1 MRPHSGYICSMAENT
16 SKNAIVTGA
25 SSGIGAA
32 AVRQLRSNGWNV
44 IAVARREDRLAQ
56 LAQETGALPFTADVT
71 VSEDIE
77 RLHAFATETFKTAG
91 GVDTVINIA
100 GGARGVDSVAN
111 AKEDDWQW
119 MFQVNV
125 LGTLNVLKAFLP
137 DLRDHGF
144 GTVLNLTSTAGH
156 TAYEGG
162 AGYNAAKFGQ
172 HALTGALRLEEAE
185 HNIRVIEVA
194 PGMVHTNEFTVNRLG
209 GNQEAAEKVYQ
220 GVEKPLTAEDVAEV
234 VAYAVGLPHHINLDQ
249 IVMRPVAQAA
259 AHKVIRR

>member
-1 MRPHSGYICSMAENT
+1 MAENT

-32 AVRQLRSNGWNV
+32 TVRQLRRNGWNV

-56 LAQETGALPFTADVT
+56 LAQETGATPFTVDVT

-77 RLHAFATETFKTAG
+77 RLRTFATETFKTSG
-91 GVDTVINIA
+91 GLDTLVNIA

-111 AKEDDWQW
+111 GNEDDWDW
-119 MFQVNV
+119 MYQVNV
-125 LGTLNVLKAFLP
+125 LGTLKVLKAFLP
-137 DLRDHGF
+137 ELRQHGF

-194 PGMVHTNEFTVNRLG
+194 PGMVRTDEFTVNRLG
-209 GNQEAAEKVYQ
+209 GNQEAADAVYQ
-220 GVEKPLTAEDVAEV
+220 GVDKPLTAEDVAEV

>member
-1 MRPHSGYICSMAENT
+1 MAENT

-32 AVRQLRSNGWNV
+32 TVRQLRSNGWNV
-44 IAVARREDRLAQ
+44 IAVARREDRLVQ

-77 RLHAFATETFKTAG
+77 RLHAFASETFKSAG

-100 GGARGVDSVAN
+100 GGARGVDSVAH
-111 AKEDDWQW
+111 AKEEDWQW